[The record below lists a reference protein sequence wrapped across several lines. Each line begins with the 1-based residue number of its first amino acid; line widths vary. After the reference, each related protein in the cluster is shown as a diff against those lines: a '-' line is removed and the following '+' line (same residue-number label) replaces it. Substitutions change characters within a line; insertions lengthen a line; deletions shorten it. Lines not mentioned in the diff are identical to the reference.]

1 MNDLNKE
8 QQMQD
13 KMILDAAARF
23 YGQHIVQGGVQA
35 LAAVSQQLEYILEEF
50 RKDSDNA

>member
-13 KMILDAAARF
+13 QAILDAAARF
-23 YGQHIVQGGVQA
+23 YGQHIAQGGVQA
-35 LAAVSQQLEYILEEF
+35 LAAVAQQLGRILEEF